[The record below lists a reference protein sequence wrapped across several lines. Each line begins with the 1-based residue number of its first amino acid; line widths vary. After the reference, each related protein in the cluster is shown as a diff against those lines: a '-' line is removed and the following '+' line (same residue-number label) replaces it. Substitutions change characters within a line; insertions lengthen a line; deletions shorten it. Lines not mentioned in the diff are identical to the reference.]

1 MTLEKLTIGML
12 FPFRQNLQILDDLC
26 NDYPVS
32 LVWTPYMESNELRS
46 ARGLANGQ
54 NTDHL
59 PAPIISQDTLAKW
72 STCDAL
78 VGLDLPSQ
86 PEKRFP
92 KLKWFQG
99 VGAGYDHID
108 SEALK
113 KMGVIQTNARGI
125 SSIAI
130 AEFVFARILQVWKQ
144 LRTLDKQQSTR
155 TWTARFGTQV
165 SGRTIGIVGLGTI
178 GREVAIRAKAFGMEV
193 LATRRTSLPNES
205 DPDVDKLLPYDE
217 LAEMLPICDVVVV
230 SAPAS
235 EETKDLFDD
244 ETFQL
249 MKPGAIFCNI
259 SRGSLVVEESLVRA
273 LDDGSLGAAILDV
286 TRQEPLPKESP
297 LWISPNLYLSPHCSV
312 SLDTYEE
319 DAAEIVA
326 TNALRLLHDQ
336 ELINIIR

>member
-1 MTLEKLTIGML
+1 VTNKKLTIGML
-12 FPFRQNLQILDDLC
+12 FPFEKNLQILDDLC
-26 NDYPVS
+26 SDYPVS
-32 LVWTPYMESNELRS
+32 LLWTPYMESNDLRS
-46 ARGLANGQ
+46 IRGLNNGQ
-54 NTDHL
+54 NINHL
-59 PAPIISQDTLAKW
+59 PTPEISQDTLANW
-72 STCDAL
+72 NTCDAL

-86 PEKRFP
+86 PEERFP
-92 KLKWFQG
+92 QLKWFQG

-108 SEALK
+108 SQALK

-155 TWTARFGTQV
+155 TWNARFGTQA

-178 GREVAIRAKAFGMEV
+178 GREVAIRAKAFGMEI

-217 LAEMLPICDVVVV
+217 LAEMLPLCDAVVV

-259 SRGSLVVEESLVRA
+259 SRGSLVVEESLARA
-273 LDDGSLGAAILDV
+273 LDDGPLGAAILDV

-297 LWISPNLYLSPHCSV
+297 LWGASNLYLSPHCSV

-319 DAAEIVA
+319 DVAEIVA
-326 TNALRLLHDQ
+326 TNAFRLLHDQ

>member
-155 TWTARFGTQV
+155 TWTC
-165 SGRTIGIVGLGTI
+165 L
-178 GREVAIRAKAFGMEV
+178 
-193 LATRRTSLPNES
+193 LYTSP
-205 DPDVDKLLPYDE
+205 
-217 LAEMLPICDVVVV
+217 
-230 SAPAS
+230 
-235 EETKDLFDD
+235 
-244 ETFQL
+244 
-249 MKPGAIFCNI
+249 
-259 SRGSLVVEESLVRA
+259 
-273 LDDGSLGAAILDV
+273 
-286 TRQEPLPKESP
+286 SP
-297 LWISPNLYLSPHCSV
+297 RDS
-312 SLDTYEE
+312 
-319 DAAEIVA
+319 
-326 TNALRLLHDQ
+326 
-336 ELINIIR
+336 